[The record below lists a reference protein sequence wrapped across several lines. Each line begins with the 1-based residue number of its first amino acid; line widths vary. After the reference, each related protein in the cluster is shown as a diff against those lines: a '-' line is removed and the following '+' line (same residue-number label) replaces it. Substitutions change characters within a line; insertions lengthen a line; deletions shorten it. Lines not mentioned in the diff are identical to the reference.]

1 MYLEERFNEERL
13 RKQKQNQ
20 DIYVA
25 CSMISL
31 LTYDLKSYRETV
43 HEKLK
48 P

>member
-25 CSMISL
+25 YSMINL

-43 HEKLK
+43 DEKLK